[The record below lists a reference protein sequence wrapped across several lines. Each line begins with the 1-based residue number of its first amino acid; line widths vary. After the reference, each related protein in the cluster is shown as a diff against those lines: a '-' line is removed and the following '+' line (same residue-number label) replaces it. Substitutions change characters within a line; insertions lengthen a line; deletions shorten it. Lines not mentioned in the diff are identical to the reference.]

1 MLTRS
6 GDKKAQWANFEQKKL
21 VPFNF
26 RVQLSGS
33 DLKNQVKH
41 DSSVDNSKEG
51 SDNDIQRLV
60 EEEDKQ
66 TKQYQKKS
74 EGNSAHAHA
83 SHATEH
89 TRDRD
94 GDDKH
99 GEEDDEKKEKPEI
112 EYKVHSEGVKVGQ
125 SSDFWNNYEL
135 DIKLAKELGEH
146 STVTCQCKYL
156 SRFPQHLQL
165 VQLHF
170 LPHISCM
177 FAQQNTLL
185 LGVGASV

>member
-1 MLTRS
+1 MTDMLTPS

-41 DSSVDNSKEG
+41 DSSVDNSLEG

-60 EEEDKQ
+60 EEEDKE

-74 EGNSAHAHA
+74 EGNSAHAYA
-83 SHATEH
+83 SDATEH
-89 TRDRD
+89 THD
-94 GDDKH
+94 GNAHDEH
-99 GEEDDEKKEKPEI
+99 GEEDDEKKGNPKI
-112 EYKVHSEGVKVGQ
+112 HYKVHSEGVKVGQ

-135 DIKLAKELGEH
+135 DIELAKELGEH
-146 STVTCQCKYL
+146 STVTCQRKYL
-156 SRFPQHLQL
+156 GRFSQHLQL
-165 VQLHF
+165 V
-170 LPHISCM
+170 
-177 FAQQNTLL
+177 
-185 LGVGASV
+185 